1 MEPVIRIRNLSKT
14 FGKNG
19 KALHNIDL
27 NVGAGEMVGL
37 IGPSGSGKSTLLR
50 HITGLVR
57 GDQNA
62 GGGTVSTCTP
72 KIPISTMCAQKQAWS
87 FSNSICF
94 RNSALLKTY

>member
-50 HITGLVR
+50 HITGIGPWRPECR
-57 GDQNA
+57 GRSGTGPANA
-62 GGGTVSTCTP
+62 NRWP
-72 KIPISTMCAQKQAWS
+72 PE
-87 FSNSICF
+87 
-94 RNSALLKTY
+94 R